1 MAIFRYTKTVE
12 MAPKEGVKFATTY
25 YKQRPEEA
33 VRTKQFIAQVGREI
47 IEVCER
53 NPELQEFCQQPL
65 KGFGRTNN
73 RPNYTI
79 EDIICDMIGQMES
92 GKDIPSGMFG
102 RWGRLFKDT
111 EYDIE
116 LLQEYT
122 PTKIS
127 PRLFN
132 DLFSNVG
139 PDDDNLDSS
148 AGAQ

>member
-12 MAPKEGVKFATTY
+12 MAPKEGQKFATTY

-33 VRTKQFIAQVGREI
+33 VKTKQFIALVGTEI
-47 IEVCER
+47 ISACER

-65 KGFGRTNN
+65 RGFPRTNN
-73 RPNYTI
+73 KPNYSI
-79 EDIICDMIGQMES
+79 EDVICDMIGQMEN
-92 GKDIPSGMFG
+92 GKDLPSGMMG
-102 RWGRLFKDT
+102 RWGRLFNDT

-116 LLQEYT
+116 LLQEHT

-132 DLFSNVG
+132 DLFSNTAPV
-139 PDDDNLDSS
+139 DDSLDSYG
-148 AGAQ
+148 GAQ